1 MSGRGDS
8 DRRRVWQAR
17 LRRFAESDL
26 SVAVFCRQE
35 RVSAPSFYEWR
46 RKLAGTNGTRSV
58 ARREPPVFLPVR
70 MEPAA
75 AIVEMRL
82 PNGVLVSLP
91 AGDAAT
97 LAAAILAA
105 ARLPATTHAEGAA
118 TTHAEG
124 AAC

>member
-1 MSGRGDS
+1 MPGRGDS

-26 SVAVFCRQE
+26 SVAAFCRQE

-46 RKLAGTNGTRSV
+46 RKLARTNGTRSV
-58 ARREPPVFLPVR
+58 ARREAPVFVPVR
-70 MEPAA
+70 IEPAA
-75 AIVEMRL
+75 VVEMRL

-91 AGDAAT
+91 AGDVAT
-97 LAAAILAA
+97 LAAAITAA
-105 ARLPATTHAEGAA
+105 ARIPATTDG
-118 TTHAEG
+118 EG